1 MARSLATTVSRKTKH
16 WVRSWDC
23 TAVEGSRRYNM
34 QTVMTNRDVELR
46 VESSIIYTTDSKAFW
61 RSGNMLVE
69 AARPSAT
76 SATRWMRRSIWSPP
90 CTMAEKQKQR
100 KHNHPAK
107 IYAVHLFGWT
117 AFCFVNTAIQWRS
130 EPILPAV

>member
-1 MARSLATTVSRKTKH
+1 
-16 WVRSWDC
+16 
-23 TAVEGSRRYNM
+23 M
-34 QTVMTNRDVELR
+34 QTVTTNNGVELH
-46 VESSIIYTTDSKAFW
+46 VKGSIIYTTDAKAFW
-61 RSGNMLVE
+61 R
-69 AARPSAT
+69 AAATCWSETARSSAT

>member
-1 MARSLATTVSRKTKH
+1 
-16 WVRSWDC
+16 
-23 TAVEGSRRYNM
+23 M

-130 EPILPAV
+130 ELILPAI

>member
-1 MARSLATTVSRKTKH
+1 
-16 WVRSWDC
+16 
-23 TAVEGSRRYNM
+23 M

-100 KHNHPAK
+100 KHNHSAK
-107 IYAVHLFGWT
+107 IYAVHLFGWA
-117 AFCFVNTAIQWRS
+117 AFYFVNTAI
-130 EPILPAV
+130 

>member
-1 MARSLATTVSRKTKH
+1 
-16 WVRSWDC
+16 
-23 TAVEGSRRYNM
+23 
-34 QTVMTNRDVELR
+34 
-46 VESSIIYTTDSKAFW
+46 
-61 RSGNMLVE
+61 
-69 AARPSAT
+69 
-76 SATRWMRRSIWSPP
+76 
-90 CTMAEKQKQR
+90 MAEKPKQR